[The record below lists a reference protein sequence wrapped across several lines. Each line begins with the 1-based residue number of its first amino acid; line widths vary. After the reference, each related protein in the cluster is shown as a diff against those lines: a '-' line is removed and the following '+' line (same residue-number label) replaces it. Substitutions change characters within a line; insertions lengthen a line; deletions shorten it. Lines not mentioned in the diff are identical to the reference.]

1 MCLFSWI
8 NIQCV
13 IFFQSITGHFVGSE
27 DQANVSCSLENN
39 RFILCDRLCD
49 GAVPL
54 KVRSHWI
61 YFMAFSVLLI
71 EQSSNNFQFV
81 NPVNPGNLF
90 VDQTHCLT
98 LEGVVLP
105 HQIPVSLRGSLP
117 ASRYPQPW
125 GRRGRGCAAAVRRSE
140 AVADA
145 SCLQPPDLPQCLGSA
160 RWVSFCTHPNDS
172 WDYHSLI

>member
-1 MCLFSWI
+1 MWPVVWWSSSSEGEITLNLFY
-8 NIQCV
+8 
-13 IFFQSITGHFVGSE
+13 G
-27 DQANVSCSLENN
+27 
-39 RFILCDRLCD
+39 
-49 GAVPL
+49 
-54 KVRSHWI
+54 
-61 YFMAFSVLLI
+61 
-71 EQSSNNFQFV
+71 QFCFLNLV
-81 NPVNPGNLF
+81 NTGNLF

-145 SCLQPPDLPQCLGSA
+145 SYLQPPDLPQCLGSA
-160 RWVSFCTHPNDS
+160 RWVSFCTDPNDS
-172 WDYHSLI
+172 WNYHSLKISVCSLMLMIYRWVRSFWPVLSGSEENFS

>member
-1 MCLFSWI
+1 MCSFSWI

-13 IFFQSITGHFVGSE
+13 ILFQSITGHFVGSE
-27 DQANVSCSLENN
+27 DQVNVSCSLENN

-71 EQSSNNFQFV
+71 EQF
-81 NPVNPGNLF
+81 VNPGNLF

-125 GRRGRGCAAAVRRSE
+125 GRRGRGCAAAVLRPE

-145 SCLQPPDLPQCLGSA
+145 SRLQPPDLPQCLGSA
-160 RWVSFCTHPNDS
+160 RWVSFPIDPNDS
-172 WDYHSLI
+172 WDYHSLK